1 MERRPQV
8 FTRNQEKMHEL
19 IQYISQQC
27 ASQDNYGKTKL
38 CKTLFYAD
46 SLSFAH
52 LGKPITGWSYIKMP
66 YGPYP
71 DNIESEFVSMISEGQ
86 LQIQVA
92 GGYPFSPKQKPVN
105 LREPDLDMFSPQEI
119 SVIDYVIRRIEDL
132 SGTHLSNIS
141 HSGAW
146 KFAGDGEEIP
156 YESFYLDVSP
166 LTAEEH
172 IRGLEVAA
180 EHDLFA

>member
-8 FTRNQEKMHEL
+8 FTPDQKKMHEL

-27 ASQDNYGKTKL
+27 ASQANYGKTKL
-38 CKTLFYAD
+38 CKTLYYAD

-52 LGKPITGWSYIKMP
+52 LGQPITGWSYIKMP

-71 DNIESEFVSMISEGQ
+71 DNIEFEFESMISRDQ
-86 LQIQVA
+86 LQMQA
-92 GGYPFSPKQKPVN
+92 TGGYYFHPKQKPVN
-105 LREPDLDMFSPQEI
+105 LREPDLDVFSPQEI
-119 SVIDYVIRRIEDL
+119 SLVNFVIREIEDL

-141 HSGAW
+141 HLGPW

-156 YESFYLDVSP
+156 YESFHLDVSP

-180 EHDLFA
+180 EHDLLA